1 MTTSDTASQRIRQA
15 REDFTIHATT
25 SNEAQAAAIAQRLI
39 DEEGRNATTR
49 DIADLEAEGHSVR
62 SAHTY
67 AVVVYR
73 DHAEEIA
80 AVRAA
85 AKVAAH
91 AWRCPGC
98 GYRADQHNRGRS
110 CAVMQHL
117 GPLSV

>member
-1 MTTSDTASQRIRQA
+1 MTTSDTASQRIRTA
-15 REDFTIHATT
+15 RDIRRDF
-25 SNEAQAAAIAQRLI
+25 AQAT
-39 DEEGRNATTR
+39 GR
-49 DIADLEAEGHSVR
+49 DIDKTPL
-62 SAHTY
+62 
-67 AVVVYR
+67 YR

-85 AKVAAH
+85 AKEAAH

-117 GPLSV
+117 GPPCV